1 MDKKIILGL
10 IAIIILLVALGAYF
24 SSQAIPTFNI
34 TNSSNSSDDNSNNY
48 QVKTNTSKNITT
60 NNSENSSTT
69 KTICKDC
76 GGKGYWECT
85 VCDGTGL
92 VNGQPCPGGQ
102 NECNN
107 GRSICYSCNGDGY
120 YEPAKGDSY
129 TID

>member
-1 MDKKIILGL
+1 MDKKIIVGL

-34 TNSSNSSDDNSNNY
+34 TNNSTSNDNSNSNY
-48 QVKTNTSKNITT
+48 QVETNTSKNITT

-76 GGKGYWECT
+76 DGKGYFICS
-85 VCDGTGL
+85 VCGGTGL
-92 VNGQPCPGGQ
+92 LNGQPCPGGQ

-107 GRSICYSCNGDGY
+107 GKSKCYSCNGDGY
-120 YEPAKGDSY
+120 FEPAKGDSY